1 MKNTVIKNSLIFIVI
16 VIMLPSCSSSK
27 KKDYRHNGLE
37 VTERVREFVARHN
50 ISGSDLDKIHR
61 IIELM
66 HDRFLFVRIDRKMI
80 QEWMRNPNSVEEFK
94 SNLSKQKGELDQLH
108 KKREKELLS
117 EEEFKRRKDLLR
129 SIFLA
134 EHNIRIFDTV
144 ISKKD
149 IYPEG
154 LPFVVSGAEAVE
166 YGISDG
172 CTTATKAFIVLAK
185 AAGLK
190 ELRLVCSGN
199 TEDYNRACP
208 ATGELRKEGV
218 TINGHFFALA
228 KIGGKWAL
236 VNCTYFEPYAEDDN
250 IKYEIFFTLDGNEIT
265 PDTIQFKTIRV
276 PSFQREATPPP
287 PKVLYFAGVG
297 RDSDDDMNIENY
309 RALMNLS
316 VSGDRDCG
324 TCRLDPFPPE

>member
-1 MKNTVIKNSLIFIVI
+1 MKNALLKNSLMFIVI
-16 VIMLPSCSSSK
+16 IIMLLSCSSSQ

-37 VTERVREFVARHN
+37 VTEKVREFVARHN
-50 ISGSDLDKIHR
+50 VSGSDLDKIHR

-80 QEWMRNPNSVEEFK
+80 QEWMQNPNSVEEFR
-94 SNLSKQKGELDQLH
+94 SHLSGQKEDLDKLH

-134 EHNIRIFDTV
+134 EHNLRIFESV

-149 IYPEG
+149 IYPED

-172 CTTATKAFIVLAK
+172 CTTATKTFIVLSK

-190 ELRLVCSGN
+190 ELRFVCSSN
-199 TEDYNRACP
+199 TEDYNSACP
-208 ATGELRKEGV
+208 AVGKPRKEGV

-228 KIGGKWAL
+228 KIEGKWAL
-236 VNCTYFEPYAEDDN
+236 VNCTYFEPYTEDEN
-250 IKYEIFFTLDGNEIT
+250 IKYEIFFTLDGEEIT
-265 PDTIQFKTIRV
+265 PDTMQFKTIRI

-297 RDSDDDMNIENY
+297 NDSDDDMNIENY

-324 TCRLDPFPPE
+324 TCRLDPFPQE